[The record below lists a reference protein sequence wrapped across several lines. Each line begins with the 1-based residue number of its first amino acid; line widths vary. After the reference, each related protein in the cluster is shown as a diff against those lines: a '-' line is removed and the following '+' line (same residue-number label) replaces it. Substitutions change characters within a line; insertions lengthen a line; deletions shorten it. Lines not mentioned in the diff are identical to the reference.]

1 MNSRSAVRLWLLTT
15 QALREAAHLRLA
27 WALAAAALA
36 LTGAATLLREFN
48 FGAEEARFLCDMAE
62 GALMLFGLLL
72 AIALPVALFHLR
84 SLRDSYGVLQM
95 HGVRRHE
102 WLLSRAL
109 ASGVAVLWLALIV
122 QCLLAVLLWRSGL
135 VIPPAALAVAGG
147 TSALRLMVVACL
159 AVAMCSLCDGP
170 LLAAILTLAFTLSAQ
185 LSPVIVWAQQRG
197 SDAMRAVWRVLDWA
211 LPDFQSVGV
220 SGFQLAYV
228 SGYMALYL
236 ALACWTFSRR
246 EL

>member
-1 MNSRSAVRLWLLTT
+1 VNSRAAVRLWLLTV

-48 FGAEEARFLCDMAE
+48 FGAEEARFLCDLAE

-84 SLRDSYGVLQM
+84 PVRDSYGVLQM

-109 ASGVAVLWLALIV
+109 ASCVAVLWLALIV
-122 QCLLAVLLWRSGL
+122 QCLLSVLLWRSGQ
-135 VIPPAALAVAGG
+135 VVPPSALAVAGG
-147 TSALRLMVVACL
+147 ISALRLMVVACL
-159 AVAMCSLCDGP
+159 AVAMCSLCRGP
-170 LLAAILTLAFTLSAQ
+170 LLAAVLTLALTLAAQ
-185 LSPVIVWAQQRG
+185 LSPVIAWTQQRG
-197 SDAMRAVWRVLDWA
+197 SGAMRVMWHVLDWA
-211 LPDFQSVGV
+211 LPDFQAVGV
-220 SGFQLAYV
+220 SGSQLAYV
-228 SGYMALYL
+228 VGYVALYL
-236 ALACWTFSRR
+236 TFACWTFSRR